1 MGSVLRREVKAALL
15 RWALH
20 KQRAHRAGRSD
31 FEPADEATHPFDG
44 RRRFAEN
51 YGFAAVQNELGIVVR
66 LEWLPGRDAHR
77 VWVVVLQRDGAWT
90 LGDGQLLVRGD
101 PNDRWRAGGLELDC
115 LEPMKRWT
123 IRFRGRLRKS
133 GTAIEERASLDIEFS
148 ARDVPFSP
156 GVDDDPDLMAR
167 RLGEAQWDRNLLR
180 AVRRGQNRGYVQ
192 TGTLV
197 GTLALG
203 NGLVPLR
210 AACLRDH
217 TWGVRD
223 WGASDEAFQCFVAW
237 GDGRRAWV
245 HRARFPFLVLEGGF
259 VIDGDGSRHA
269 VGSMGTTMERRP
281 NRPPAHVS
289 FSLAPTFGAPVEV
302 EIRSLQDVAFPLDG
316 RGELGLAL
324 CSLGDAGGWA
334 LWAGQRRTL
343 PRRLP
348 HSRRR
353 GEWDT

>member
-1 MGSVLRREVKAALL
+1 VRSVLRREVKAALL

-20 KQRAHRAGRSD
+20 KQRAHRLRSLRGTGRCD
-31 FEPADEATHPFDG
+31 FGPADEATHPFDG

-51 YGFAAVQNELGIVVR
+51 YGFACVQNELGLVVR
-66 LEWLPGRDAHR
+66 LEWLPGREAHR
-77 VWVVVLQRDGAWT
+77 VWVVVLRPDGAWT

-101 PNDRWRAGGLELDC
+101 PSDRWRAGGLEIDC

-123 IRFRGRLRKS
+123 VRFRGRLRSAAADEK
-133 GTAIEERASLDIEFS
+133 RASLDVEFM
-148 ARDVPFSP
+148 ARDDPFSP

-180 AVRRGQNRGYVQ
+180 AVRRGQSRGYVQ

-203 NGLVPLR
+203 DELVPLR

-223 WGASDEAFQCFVAW
+223 WGASDEAFQCFLAW
-237 GDGRRAWV
+237 SDGRRGWV
-245 HRARFPFLVLEGGF
+245 HRAKFPFLTLEGGF
-259 VIDGDGSRHA
+259 LVDASGQRRA
-269 VGSMGTTMERRP
+269 VSGIGATMERRP
-281 NRPPAHVS
+281 GRPPAHAS
-289 FSLAPTFGAPVEV
+289 FSLATAFGSPLHAEV
-302 EIRSLQDVAFPLDG
+302 RAVQDVSFRVDG

-324 CSLGDAGGWA
+324 CTLDDAGAGWA

-348 HSRRR
+348 TR
-353 GEWDT
+353 

>member
-1 MGSVLRREVKAALL
+1 MRGVLRREVKAALL

-20 KQRAHRAGRSD
+20 KQRVHGPSRR

-51 YGFAAVQNELGIVVR
+51 YSFAAVQNELGLVVR
-66 LEWLPGRDAHR
+66 LEWMPGREAHR
-77 VWVVVLQRDGAWT
+77 VWVVVLRRDGAWT

-101 PNDRWRAGGLELDC
+101 LNDRWRAGGLELDC
-115 LEPMKRWT
+115 IEPMKRWT
-123 IRFRGRLRKS
+123 IRFRGRLRPFGDGEK
-133 GTAIEERASLDIEFS
+133 AEERASLDVEFL
-148 ARDVPFSP
+148 ATGDPFAP

-167 RLGEAQWDRNLLR
+167 RLGEAQWDRHLLR
-180 AVRRGQNRGYVQ
+180 AVRREQNRGYVQ

-203 NGLVPLR
+203 TALLPLR

-237 GDGRRAWV
+237 ADGRRAWV
-245 HRARFPFLVLEGGF
+245 HRARFPFVTLEGGF
-259 VIDGDGSRHA
+259 VVDAEGSRHA
-269 VGSMGTTMERRP
+269 VGAMGATTERRP
-281 NRPPAHVS
+281 GRPPAHAS
-289 FSLAPTFGAPVEV
+289 FSLASSMGAPVDV
-302 EIRSLQDVAFPLDG
+302 EIRSLQDVTFPVDG

-324 CSLGDAGGWA
+324 CSLGDAAGWA

-348 HSRRR
+348 NR
-353 GEWDT
+353 

>member
-1 MGSVLRREVKAALL
+1 MRSVLRREVKAALL

-20 KQRAHRAGRSD
+20 KHRAHRAGRRD

-51 YGFAAVQNELGIVVR
+51 YGFASVQSQLGLVVR

-77 VWVVVLQRDGAWT
+77 VWVVVLRPDGAWT

-101 PNDRWRAGGLELDC
+101 PSDRWRAGGLELDC

-123 IRFRGRLRKS
+123 VRFRGRLRPAA
-133 GTAIEERASLDIEFS
+133 GTPGGVQERASLDVEFI
-148 ARDVPFSP
+148 ARDDPFSP

-197 GTLALG
+197 GTLVLG
-203 NGLVPLR
+203 DSLVPLR

-223 WGASDEAFQCFVAW
+223 WGASDEAFQCFLAW
-237 GDGRRAWV
+237 ADGRRGWV
-245 HRARFPFLVLEGGF
+245 HRAKFPFLTLEGGF
-259 VIDGDGSRHA
+259 LADANGARHA
-269 VGSMGTTMERRP
+269 VGAIGATTERRP
-281 NRPPAHVS
+281 GRTPAHAS
-289 FSLAPTFGAPVEV
+289 FSLLPAFGSPVQVEV
-302 EIRSLQDVAFPLDG
+302 RSVQDVSFPVDG

-324 CSLGDAGGWA
+324 CTLDDASAGWA

-348 HSRRR
+348 R
-353 GEWDT
+353 